1 LKLALKIDV
10 DSLRGTREGV
20 PRLVE
25 MLQRQE
31 AGATFYFSLG
41 PDHTSAL
48 RRLARGLPTPD
59 IGRRHP
65 DVMRAVRD
73 AGFEVGIHAWDSAA
87 WRAGVDK
94 GDADWTAR
102 QMALVMARFEDIF
115 GERAAVHAA
124 PGCRMN
130 KHAFRHTQ
138 ALAFDYSSD
147 TRGRHPFVPVVRAE
161 IIACPQVP
169 TTLPTFDDLTSR
181 GGASDA
187 QAVDR
192 LLEETKD
199 PRGHVFTLRAAS
211 EGLKRAAAFE
221 KLLEGWKAQG
231 YELVALRELL
241 HEAAGTTLPLHN
253 VEMLPGRGG
262 LVALQGTEFLA
273 EIEPRRP
280 DF

>member
-1 LKLALKIDV
+1 VNLALKIDV

-25 MLQRQE
+25 MLQRYG
-31 AGATFYFSLG
+31 AGATFFFSLG
-41 PDHTSAL
+41 PDHTTVL
-48 RRLARGLPTPD
+48 RRLGRALPTPD
-59 IGRRHP
+59 IGRRYP
-65 DVMRAVRD
+65 EVLRAVRD
-73 AGFEVGIHAWDSAA
+73 AGFEVGIQAWDSAA
-87 WRAGVDK
+87 WKAGVDK

-115 GERAAVHAA
+115 SERATVHAA

-138 ALAFDYSSD
+138 ALGFDYASD

-181 GGASDA
+181 GAASDD

-199 PRGHVFTLRAAS
+199 PRSHVFTLRAAA
-211 EGLKRAAAFE
+211 EGLKRAPAFE

-231 YELVALRELL
+231 YGFVAMRELL
-241 HEAAGTTLPLHN
+241 REAAGTTLPQHS
-253 VEMLPGRGG
+253 VELLPGRGG
-262 LVALQGTEFLA
+262 RVALQGPEFLA
-273 EIEPRRP
+273 EIEPP
-280 DF
+280 GP